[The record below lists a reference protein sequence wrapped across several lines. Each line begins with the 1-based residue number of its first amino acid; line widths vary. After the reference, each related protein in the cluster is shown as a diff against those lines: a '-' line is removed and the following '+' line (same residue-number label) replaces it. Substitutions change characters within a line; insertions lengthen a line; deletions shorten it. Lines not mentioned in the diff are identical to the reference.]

1 MPLSATIYERWRQ
14 SAEDTCHFRDQLSSC
29 MTPKRLRILWLGQP
43 LKKEPLTTLSGKSLR
58 ILNPGYGAPN
68 RGPLLRR
75 ATMILNGKVQSNTE
89 VLIDPE
95 GFKWQAQRHDLDPA
109 YAGVKLVVTWRG

>member
-1 MPLSATIYERWRQ
+1 MITYSLAGSTVKKGTI
-14 SAEDTCHFRDQLSSC
+14 DD
-29 MTPKRLRILWLGQP
+29 P
-43 LKKEPLTTLSGKSLR
+43 SGKSLH

-75 ATMILNGKVQSNTE
+75 ATMILNGKVQSNAE

-95 GFKWQAQRHDLDPA
+95 GFNWLAQRHDLDPA